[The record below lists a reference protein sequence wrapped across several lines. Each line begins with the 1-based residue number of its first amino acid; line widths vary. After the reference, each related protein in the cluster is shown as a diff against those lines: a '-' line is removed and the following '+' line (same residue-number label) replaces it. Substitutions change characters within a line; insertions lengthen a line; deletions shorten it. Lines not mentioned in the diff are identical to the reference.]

1 MHNLEKNVNL
11 AKGRINY
18 QTNLT
23 KKLKNIISKN
33 DIDIVVSYIEKIRE
47 NRFDQ
52 DFKRKLKS

>member
-47 NRFDQ
+47 NRFD
-52 DFKRKLKS
+52 

>member
-11 AKGRINY
+11 AKGRIYY